1 MSRSA
6 RLLLLEALCPVAL
19 VGVLWMWSAH
29 ADAFFF
35 PPLSSIFKAF
45 NSVWLGPGL
54 MNDAVPSLS
63 RWAIAYAIATGL
75 GVAVGVPL
83 GLSPTAR
90 RVLGPVM
97 EFIRA
102 TPPPAILPIAVIL
115 LGIGDTM
122 KISIIVL
129 VSIFPI
135 LISAADGVA
144 EVHSTVRDV
153 AKTYR
158 IPFHAELFRILLPAA
173 SPRIFAGLRTS
184 STLALV
190 MIVLSEMFGST
201 NGIGYRILVSLRS
214 FSIPE
219 MWSGV
224 ILIGLL
230 GYGINLF
237 FGWVE
242 RRSLSWHHSVR
253 DE

>member
-1 MSRSA
+1 MSRSM
-6 RLLLLEALCPVAL
+6 RLLLLEIVSPIAIVAALWA
-19 VGVLWMWSAH
+19 WSAY
-29 ADAFFF
+29 AGSFFF

-45 NSVWLGPGL
+45 STVWLGPGL
-54 MNDAVPSLS
+54 LNDAVPSLL
-63 RWAIAYAIATGL
+63 RWAAAYAIAVLL
-75 GVAVGVPL
+75 GIAIGVPL
-83 GLSPTAR
+83 GLSPMAR
-90 RVLGPVM
+90 RLLGSVM

-102 TPPPAILPIAVIL
+102 IPPPAILPIAVIL
-115 LGIGDTM
+115 LGIGDAM

-135 LISAADGVA
+135 LISTADGVA
-144 EVHSTVRDV
+144 EVHATVRDV

-158 IPFHAELFRILLPAA
+158 IPFHAELLRILLPAA

-184 STLALV
+184 CTLALV

-201 NGIGYRILVSLRS
+201 NGIGYRILGSLRS
-214 FSIPE
+214 FSISE

-237 FGWVE
+237 FGWIE
-242 RRSLSWHHSVR
+242 RRALSWHHSVR
-253 DE
+253 VE